1 MSHGRWYDRIMKPD
15 KNFKGS
21 LLGLLGAALRHDIED
36 VKDCA
41 AFVAKRLE
49 GYGEKDCADQFR
61 EILGTGDFIDGA
73 WTPRYTGDEFR
84 YREEGAPLFR
94 AFESERPAK
103 FRENQDP
110 PSILTPEQRVTIQEL
125 LEVARVR
132 LQKLE
137 PLPTCMLVYG
147 TAIQEPLDLVR
158 YIARQLRL
166 WWFAVEPI
174 NVVESRTGRWSGQL
188 HKLCEVAAHGACVA
202 AVLKLDKICAPAFI
216 QDSWRVEELKCIR
229 DRFLKNL
236 TTLGTPT
243 VVVACTNMEME
254 LDAADWDRFSF
265 RMELNAA
272 EPDPWLTA
280 ARGLALDGFDG
291 FEKAVS
297 SLPAEVLARPFD
309 SRTSRDRS

>member
-1 MSHGRWYDRIMKPD
+1 MEPD

-49 GYGEKDCADQFR
+49 GYGVKDCADQFR
-61 EILGTGDFIDGA
+61 EILGTGDFIGGA
-73 WTPRYTGDEFR
+73 WTPRYMGDEFR
-84 YREEGAPLFR
+84 YREEGPPLFR

-110 PSILTPEQRVTIQEL
+110 PSILTPEQRVTIQEV

-147 TAIQEPLDLVR
+147 TAIQEPMDLVR
-158 YIARQLRL
+158 YLARQLRL

-188 HKLCEVAAHGACVA
+188 HKLCEVAAHGPCVA

-272 EPDPWLTA
+272 EPDPWLAA

-291 FEKAVS
+291 LEKAVS